1 VLSGEK
7 LGLTLEKKRSLRGE
21 IEPVTSRKMREAK
34 DALECRNN
42 RGSRREKRLQACA
55 ALASVR
61 VSMAQGEGEGE
72 GEGVVHGH
80 ESADEVLYMYACRGL
95 CM

>member
-1 VLSGEK
+1 
-7 LGLTLEKKRSLRGE
+7 
-21 IEPVTSRKMREAK
+21 MHW
-34 DALECRNN
+34 CRDN

-61 VSMAQGEGEGE
+61 VSMAQGEGKSD

-80 ESADEVLYMYACRGL
+80 ESADEVLYACRGL